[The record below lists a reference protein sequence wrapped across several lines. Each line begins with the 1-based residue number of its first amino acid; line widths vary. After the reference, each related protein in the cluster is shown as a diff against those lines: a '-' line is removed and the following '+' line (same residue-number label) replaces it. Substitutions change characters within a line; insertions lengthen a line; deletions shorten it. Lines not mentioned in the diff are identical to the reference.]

1 MEFDTHLA
9 KIVLKCAFIS
19 SPLFVSN
26 DDISQAALLQ

>member
-26 DDISQAALLQ
+26 DISQAALLQ